1 VVVVVAVICG
11 GGHDCNQ
18 VRGVMAMGYGGGG
31 GRRDPVVA
39 AVVVVDVRE
48 WWWWQNELAAWVT
61 DVCCC
66 GSTSCPDVV
75 VVPLTAWWRWCHRRV
90 AGCTEVVAVVV
101 DAVGPLAHGSTS
113 GGCRGCRHREGG
125 GGTAFHTVAL
135 PVAWQS

>member
-1 VVVVVAVICG
+1 VAVICG

-18 VRGVMAMGYGGGG
+18 VRGVMAMGYDGGG

-39 AVVVVDVRE
+39 AVVVVVDVRE

-61 DVCCC
+61 DVVCCC

>member
-1 VVVVVAVICG
+1 MVVVADEI
-11 GGHDCNQ
+11 
-18 VRGVMAMGYGGGG
+18 RWLL
-31 GRRDPVVA
+31 P
-39 AVVVVDVRE
+39 

-61 DVCCC
+61 DVVCCC

-90 AGCTEVVAVVV
+90 AGCTEAVAVVVV

-113 GGCRGCRHREGG
+113 GGCRHREGG
-125 GGTAFHTVAL
+125 GGTAFDTVAL